1 MSAQEPFMSQLVELL
16 GISQATG
23 WPPSTEEVVIITV
36 RPHSNSFHPHNIALK
51 KAQAVR
57 LLKDLESLLKVPV
70 VVLMACLALVA
81 SGCSARVEVEQGNK
95 ADSTASEAHTT
106 EIRRATVDVDLHLRS
121 RTPQPVPSTPIAS
134 EPNPV
139 TITGNSV
146 VLNYRAGDVTYHSD
160 THIHV
165 HEPAQRHIEEV
176 EETVVIRREVHSV
189 PPRPVDLRCELFRKQ
204 HEERVKLWKAFPLE
218 K

>member
-1 MSAQEPFMSQLVELL
+1 M
-16 GISQATG
+16 
-23 WPPSTEEVVIITV
+23 VIITV

-57 LLKDLESLLKVPV
+57 LLKDLESLLKVSV
-70 VVLMACLALVA
+70 VVLMACLVLVA
-81 SGCSARVEVEQGNK
+81 AGCSARVEVERGNK
-95 ADSTASEAHTT
+95 TDSTASEAHTA
-106 EIRRATVDVDLHLRS
+106 EISRATVDVDLHPRPSL
-121 RTPQPVPSTPIAS
+121 PQPTPPIPVVPESR
-134 EPNPV
+134 PV

-146 VLNYRAGDVTYHSD
+146 VLNYRTGDVTYHSD
-160 THIHV
+160 VHV

-189 PPRPVDLRCELFRKQ
+189 PPRPVDPRCELFRKQ
-204 HEERVKLWKAFPLE
+204 HEERVRRWKAFPLE

>member
-1 MSAQEPFMSQLVELL
+1 MSAEKPFVSQLVELL
-16 GISQATG
+16 GISQATA

-36 RPHSNSFHPHNIALK
+36 RPHSNSFQPLNLALK

-70 VVLMACLALVA
+70 VVLVACLVLVA
-81 SGCSARVEVEQGNK
+81 SGCSAKVEIERANK
-95 ADSTASEAHTT
+95 ADSTVSEAHTA
-106 EIRRATVDVDLHLRS
+106 EISRTTVDLDLHPRPSL
-121 RTPQPVPSTPIAS
+121 PQPTPPIPVVPESR
-134 EPNPV
+134 PV

-146 VLNYRAGDVTYHSD
+146 VLNYRAGDVSYHSD
-160 THIHV
+160 THVHL
-165 HEPAQRHIEEV
+165 HEPAQRHVEEV